1 MFRFLVFRRC
11 LMLATMFGQMGQ
23 EKGDGFHFAAFLV
36 LVGSVAGSGSFDTD
50 AIGFILIWGF
60 NISRSL
66 FDVDC
71 IRMNKEK
78 SVTAFD
84 INFCFALVAFAYS
97 AVMSLVF
104 SNEYSLLVKK
114 MSEMDSSFLF

>member
-1 MFRFLVFRRC
+1 
-11 LMLATMFGQMGQ
+11 MLATMFGQMGQ

-36 LVGSVAGSGSFDTD
+36 LVGSVVAGSGSFDTD